1 MKKITLILLFIC
13 NVAVLFAQKKT
24 SYKILTNTSNETI
37 IDVQIGDINQK
48 NIATPYG
55 DAVKIALDK
64 GTAILEK
71 GAPDLPKLAFSI
83 IVPNNKKST
92 IAVLENEFVEFK
104 NIFVAPSKG
113 KIYRNEQPDL
123 IPFTMS
129 AHYSKNEF
137 YPNKVANLNHPFI
150 LRDYKGQSI
159 HINPVQYNPIKKTLR
174 VYAHLKIKI
183 TYDEISSENNIPK
196 EEHISHVVEEFDHIY
211 ANQFLNYKTT
221 SALYSPL
228 SQQGSMLIICP
239 ANYLPE
245 IAPYN
250 KWKQMKGIKTYLVN
264 TDTLIGG
271 VNENSIYNLVQEY
284 YQTHQIAYVTIVGDH
299 ANIPAM
305 LGLNK
310 IPNLMGPS
318 DNAYG
323 YMSTGDHYPEIMV
336 GRISGETKEEIA
348 TQVNRTLMYEKT
360 PNTTS
365 NWVQNQVGMSSD
377 QGPGDDNQYD
387 YEHICDILDSNKNN
401 YHYVN
406 NKGYFDGDQTGCND
420 ALGSPT
426 PGDLINEFNTGFGLL
441 NYCGHGSTASFT
453 TSGFGISDIPSLQNN
468 TGKWPFIFSTAC
480 VNGNFMFQTCL
491 AESLLRAKDTTAGNP
506 QGAIAALMST
516 INQSWDPPMQG
527 QDEMNAIL
535 RGARINNKKSTFGA
549 LVANGNMSVM
559 ENYNSSSNP
568 QDGDEIADTWT
579 IFGDPSVEVRT
590 KHEGVLT
597 CSHSGW
603 IQQNSTDLYLSCN
616 VDGATIGLY
625 YKGAYW
631 GSKTVFGGVAHLT
644 FDALTDLDSLLI
656 TATKQNYV
664 PYLGN
669 SMVVNYPASVQS
681 VENSLNI
688 FIYPNPFNE
697 EIEVSTKDQSM
708 IQSIEIID
716 MSGKIIL
723 TKKANAASLKI
734 NTENISKG
742 FYIAKITT
750 NKGVVKQKL
759 VK

>member
-137 YPNKVANLNHPFI
+137 YPGKVANLNPPFI

-159 HINPVQYNPIKKTLR
+159 HINPVQYNPITKTLR

-420 ALGSPT
+420 ALGSPA
-426 PGDLINEFNTGFGLL
+426 PSDLINEFNTGFGLL

-697 EIEVSTKDQSM
+697 EIVVSTKDQSM

-723 TKKANAASLKI
+723 TKKANAASFKI
-734 NTENISKG
+734 NTETISKG

>member
-137 YPNKVANLNHPFI
+137 YPGKVANLNHPFI

-159 HINPVQYNPIKKTLR
+159 HINPVQYNPITKTLR

-420 ALGSPT
+420 ALGSPA
-426 PGDLINEFNTGFGLL
+426 PSDLINEFNTGFGLL

-644 FDALTDLDSLLI
+644 FDALTYLDSLLI

-681 VENSLNI
+681 VENPLNI

-723 TKKANAASLKI
+723 TKKANAASFKI
-734 NTENISKG
+734 NTETISKG

>member
-71 GAPDLPKLAFSI
+71 GAPDLQKLAFSI

-137 YPNKVANLNHPFI
+137 YPGKVANLNHPFI

-159 HINPVQYNPIKKTLR
+159 HINPVQYNPITKTLR

-420 ALGSPT
+420 ALGSPA
-426 PGDLINEFNTGFGLL
+426 PSDLINEFNTGFGLL

-734 NTENISKG
+734 NTETISKG
-742 FYIAKITT
+742 FYIAKIIT

>member
-137 YPNKVANLNHPFI
+137 YPGKVANLNHPFI

-159 HINPVQYNPIKKTLR
+159 HINPVQYNPITKTLR

-284 YQTHQIAYVTIVGDH
+284 YQTNQIAYVTIVGDH

-420 ALGSPT
+420 ALGSPA
-426 PGDLINEFNTGFGLL
+426 PSDLINEFNTGFGLL

-697 EIEVSTKDQSM
+697 KIEVSTKDQSM

-716 MSGKIIL
+716 MSGKIIF

-734 NTENISKG
+734 NTETISKG

>member
-1 MKKITLILLFIC
+1 MT
-13 NVAVLFAQKKT
+13 
-24 SYKILTNTSNETI
+24 
-37 IDVQIGDINQK
+37 
-48 NIATPYG
+48 
-55 DAVKIALDK
+55 
-64 GTAILEK
+64 
-71 GAPDLPKLAFSI
+71 
-83 IVPNNKKST
+83 
-92 IAVLENEFVEFK
+92 
-104 NIFVAPSKG
+104 
-113 KIYRNEQPDL
+113 
-123 IPFTMS
+123 
-129 AHYSKNEF
+129 
-137 YPNKVANLNHPFI
+137 
-150 LRDYKGQSI
+150 
-159 HINPVQYNPIKKTLR
+159 
-174 VYAHLKIKI
+174 
-183 TYDEISSENNIPK
+183 
-196 EEHISHVVEEFDHIY
+196 
-211 ANQFLNYKTT
+211 
-221 SALYSPL
+221 
-228 SQQGSMLIICP
+228 
-239 ANYLPE
+239 
-245 IAPYN
+245 
-250 KWKQMKGIKTYLVN
+250 
-264 TDTLIGG
+264 
-271 VNENSIYNLVQEY
+271 
-284 YQTHQIAYVTIVGDH
+284 
-299 ANIPAM
+299 
-305 LGLNK
+305 
-310 IPNLMGPS
+310 
-318 DNAYG
+318 
-323 YMSTGDHYPEIMV
+323 TGDHYPEIMV

-387 YEHICDILDSNKNN
+387 YEHICDILDSNKNH

-420 ALGSPT
+420 ALGSPA

-491 AESLLRAKDTTAGNP
+491 AESLLRAKDNTSGNP

-568 QDGDEIADTWT
+568 QGGDEIADTWT

-669 SMVVNYPASVQS
+669 AMVVNYPASVQS

-723 TKKANAASLKI
+723 TKKTNAASLKI
-734 NTENISKG
+734 NTEAISKG

>member
-13 NVAVLFAQKKT
+13 NVAVLFAHKKT

-123 IPFTMS
+123 IPFTMN

-137 YPNKVANLNHPFI
+137 YPGKVANLNHPFI

-159 HINPVQYNPIKKTLR
+159 HINPVQYNPITKTLR

-299 ANIPAM
+299 ANTPAM

-365 NWVQNQVGMSSD
+365 NWVQNQVGISSD

-387 YEHICDILDSNKNN
+387 YEHICDILDSNKNH

-420 ALGSPT
+420 ALGSPA
-426 PGDLINEFNTGFGLL
+426 PSDLINEFNTGFGLL

-716 MSGKIIL
+716 MSGKIIF

-734 NTENISKG
+734 NTETISKG

>member
-137 YPNKVANLNHPFI
+137 YPGKVANLNHPFI

-159 HINPVQYNPIKKTLR
+159 HINPVQYNPITKTLR

-183 TYDEISSENNIPK
+183 TYDEISSENNIQK

-323 YMSTGDHYPEIMV
+323 YMSTSDHYPEIMV

-420 ALGSPT
+420 ALGSPA
-426 PGDLINEFNTGFGLL
+426 PSDLINEFNTGFGLL

-681 VENSLNI
+681 VENSLNL

-734 NTENISKG
+734 NTETISKG

>member
-13 NVAVLFAQKKT
+13 NVAVLFAHKKT

-48 NIATPYG
+48 NISTPYG

-137 YPNKVANLNHPFI
+137 YPGKVANLNHPFI

-245 IAPYN
+245 ISPYN

-323 YMSTGDHYPEIMV
+323 YMTTGDHYPEIMV

-420 ALGSPT
+420 ALGSPA

-441 NYCGHGSTASFT
+441 NYCGHGSMASFT

-723 TKKANAASLKI
+723 TKKTNAASLKI
-734 NTENISKG
+734 NTETISKG

>member
-1 MKKITLILLFIC
+1 MKKIILILLFIC
-13 NVAVLFAQKKT
+13 NVVVLFAQRKT
-24 SYKILTNTSNETI
+24 TYKVLSNTSNETI
-37 IDVQIGDINQK
+37 IDIQMGDINQK

-55 DAVKIALDK
+55 DAVKISIDK
-64 GTAILEK
+64 GTAMLEK
-71 GAPDLPKLAFSI
+71 GYPDLPKLAFSI

-92 IAVLENEFVEFK
+92 IAVLENEFIDYK
-104 NIFVAPSKG
+104 NVFIAPSKG
-113 KIYRNEQPDL
+113 KIYRNEDPDL

-129 AHYSKNEF
+129 PQYSKNEF
-137 YPNKVANLNHPFI
+137 YPASIANLNQPFI
-150 LRDYKGQSI
+150 IRDYRGQNI
-159 HINPVQYNPIKKTLR
+159 HVNPIQYNPITKTLR
-174 VYAHLKIKI
+174 VYMHLKIKM
-183 TYDEISSENNIPK
+183 TYEGISSENSIPNDEK
-196 EEHISHVVEEFDHIY
+196 ISHVVEEFDNIY
-211 ANQFLNYKTT
+211 ANQFLNYKTAST
-221 SALYSPL
+221 LYSPL

-245 IAPYN
+245 IASYN
-250 KWKQMKGIKTYLVN
+250 KWKQMKGIQTFLVN
-264 TDTLIGG
+264 TDTLVGG
-271 VNENSIYNLVQEY
+271 VNENSMYELVQAY
-284 YQTHQIAYVTIVGDH
+284 YHTHKIAYVTIVGDH
-299 ANIPAM
+299 ANIPTM

-310 IPNLMGPS
+310 IPNLKGPS

-323 YMSTGDHYPEIMV
+323 YMTNSDHYPEIIV

-360 PNTTS
+360 PNTSS
-365 NWVQNQVGMSSD
+365 NWVQKQVGMSSD
-377 QGPGDDNQYD
+377 QGPGDDNQFD
-387 YEHICDILDSNKNN
+387 YEHICDILDSNKNH
-401 YHYVN
+401 YHYIN
-406 NKGYFDGDQTGCND
+406 NPGYFDGDQMGCND
-420 ALGSPT
+420 AIGSPS
-426 PGDLINEFNTGFGLL
+426 PGDLINEFNAGFGLL

-453 TSGFGISDIPSLQNN
+453 TSGFAISDISSLQNN

-491 AESLLRAKDTTAGNP
+491 AESLLRAKDNTSGNP

-527 QDEMNAIL
+527 QDEMNAIM

-559 ENYNSSSNP
+559 ENYNSLSNP

-579 IFGDPSVEVRT
+579 VFGDPSVEVRT

-625 YKGAYW
+625 YKGKYW
-631 GSKTVFGGVAHLT
+631 GSTTVFGGVAHIT

-669 SMVVNYPASVQS
+669 AMVVNYPASVQTL
-681 VENSLNI
+681 EHNLNV
-688 FIYPNPFNE
+688 FVFPNPFNE
-697 EIEVSTKDQSM
+697 QIEVSTKDHAI
-708 IQSIEIID
+708 IQSFEIVD
-716 MSGKIIL
+716 MSGKVIL
-723 TKKANAASLKI
+723 AEKANAASLKI
-734 NTENISKG
+734 NTESISKG

-750 NKGVVKQKL
+750 QKGLVIQKL

>member
-137 YPNKVANLNHPFI
+137 YPGKVANLNHPFI

-323 YMSTGDHYPEIMV
+323 YMTTGDHYPEIMV

-420 ALGSPT
+420 ALGSPA

-491 AESLLRAKDTTAGNP
+491 AESLLRAKDNTSGNP

-579 IFGDPSVEVRT
+579 IFGDPSFEVRT

-734 NTENISKG
+734 NTETISKG